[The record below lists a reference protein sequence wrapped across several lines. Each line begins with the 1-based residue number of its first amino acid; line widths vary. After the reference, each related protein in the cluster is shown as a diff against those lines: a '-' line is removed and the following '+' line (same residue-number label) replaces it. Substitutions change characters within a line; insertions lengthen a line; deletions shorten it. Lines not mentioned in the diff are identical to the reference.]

1 MNYEDMSD
9 FEINKLVAG
18 IVTDGD
24 VIDYCDMFKGPTDDC
39 VQVIYKI
46 GIHGEH
52 YDYCNNP
59 SDAWPIIAENNIS
72 MLADSDYALDRH
84 LQKFK
89 LNFTGRYVTSAFPAM
104 SDGFNGDEV
113 QSIDKNPLRSAMICF
128 LKMKDAESE

>member
-59 SDAWPIIAENNIS
+59 SDAWPVIEQIWETLNDVTRFDILGLKGVETTIWKAYMCIYKCG
-72 MLADSDYALDRH
+72 A
-84 LQKFK
+84 FK
-89 LNFTGRYVTSAFPAM
+89 A
-104 SDGFNGDEV
+104 
-113 QSIDKNPLRSAMICF
+113 AMICF
-128 LKMKDAESE
+128 LKMKDAEL

>member
-59 SDAWPIIAENNIS
+59 SDAWPIIVENKINIEWRNS
-72 MLADSDYALDRH
+72 MRLHPLA
-84 LQKFK
+84 KG
-89 LNFTGRYVTSAFPAM
+89 TGGNSCHW
-104 SDGFNGDEV
+104 S
-113 QSIDKNPLRSAMICF
+113 DKNPLRAAMICF